1 MLSKTTKI
9 DFDIIIVGA
18 GMVGA
23 SLACGLAEA
32 ANELNIAVIDA
43 NAPELDWDT
52 DSYDMRVSAITR
64 ASQSLF
70 KNIGVWQNIV
80 EQRVSPYR
88 DMFVWDAGGKGEIHF
103 DSADMGEADL
113 GHIIENRVIV
123 KALHQR
129 MEKLSQIKLF
139 CPAQINKI
147 EFNEDST
154 ELFLKDKTQLSTKL
168 VIGADGTRSWIRQQA
183 DIAVKGWDFDQ
194 AALVTTVKT
203 EKHHQDTAWQRFLNT
218 GPLAFLPLTEGY
230 SSIVWSTLPD
240 EAKRL
245 TEIPETEFALELEQA
260 FASKLGKIESVAGR
274 AVFPLRLFE
283 TLNYVKPRLALVG
296 DAAHTIHPLA
306 GQGVNLGLAD
316 VSSLIAVV
324 VEAIDNKKD
333 IGSLAVLRRYE
344 RWRRADNRSMLVAM
358 DGIKRLFGS
367 ELPVVK
373 NLRNFGLNITNKITP
388 LKNILMQ
395 QAMGITAANMSGHA
409 AKKFSGSIE
418 K

>member
-1 MLSKTTKI
+1 MDKHY
-9 DFDIIIVGA
+9 DIIIVGG

-23 SLACGLAEA
+23 TLACGLAEEA
-32 ANELNIAVIDA
+32 ENLSIALIDA
-43 NAPELDWDT
+43 YAPNFNWDS

-70 KNIGVWQNIV
+70 KNIDVWEKIV
-80 EQRVSPYR
+80 EQRVSPYQ
-88 DMFVWDAGGKGEIHF
+88 DMVVWDAEGKGEVHF
-103 DSADMGEADL
+103 DSADMGETDL

-129 MEKLSQIKLF
+129 IAEISNIDLLCPVQIKSISF
-139 CPAQINKI
+139 YDDK
-147 EFNEDST
+147 T
-154 ELFLKDKTQLSTKL
+154 ELVLEDKTTLSTKL
-168 VIGADGTRSWIRQQA
+168 VVGADGTRSWIRQQA

-203 EKHHQDTAWQRFLNT
+203 GKHHQDTAWQRFLKT
-218 GPLAFLPLTEGY
+218 GPLAFLPLTNGY
-230 SSIVWSTLPD
+230 SSIVWSTSPD

-245 TEIPETEFALELEQA
+245 TKTSEDDFAKELEQA
-260 FASKLGKIESVAGR
+260 FDSKLGKIESVAGR

-306 GQGVNLGLAD
+306 GQGVNLGLSD
-316 VSSLIAVV
+316 VASLIAVIV
-324 VEAIDNKKD
+324 DALNDKKD
-333 IGSLAVLRRYE
+333 IGDLKVLRRYE

-367 ELPVVK
+367 ELLVVK
-373 NLRNFGLNITNKITP
+373 DLRSVGLNLIDKITP
-388 LKNILMQ
+388 LKNIVMQ
-395 QAMGITAANMSGHA
+395 QAMGKEHS
-409 AKKFSGSIE
+409 
-418 K
+418 

>member
-1 MLSKTTKI
+1 MTKHY
-9 DFDIIIVGA
+9 DIIIVGA

-23 SLACGLAEA
+23 SLACGLAEEA
-32 ANELNIAVIDA
+32 ENLSIAVIDA
-43 NAPELDWDT
+43 KAPDFDWDK

-64 ASQSLF
+64 ASQTLF
-70 KNIGVWQNIV
+70 KNIGVWEKIV

-113 GHIIENRVIV
+113 GHIVENRVIV

-129 MEKLSQIKLF
+129 MEELSSITLLCPEQIKSINFNDDKTELTIKSKTKLS
-139 CPAQINKI
+139 AN
-147 EFNEDST
+147 
-154 ELFLKDKTQLSTKL
+154 L
-168 VIGADGTRSWIRQQA
+168 VVAADGTRSWVRQQA

-203 EKHHQDTAWQRFLNT
+203 ELYHKDTAWQRFLNT
-218 GPLAFLPLTEGY
+218 GPLAFLPLTDGY
-230 SSIVWSTLPD
+230 SSIVWSTSPD

-245 TEIPETEFALELEQA
+245 TEISESEFALELAQA
-260 FASKLGKIESVAGR
+260 FENKLGKIESVAGR

-316 VSSLIAVV
+316 VASLITTI
-324 VEAIDNKKD
+324 VEAINDKKD
-333 IGSLAVLRRYE
+333 IGDLKVLRRYE

-358 DGIKRLFGS
+358 DGLKRLFGS
-367 ELPVVK
+367 ELSAVK
-373 NLRNFGLNITNKITP
+373 SLRSLGLNVTNRITP
-388 LKNILMQ
+388 LKNLIMQ
-395 QAMGITAANMSGHA
+395 QAMGLHS
-409 AKKFSGSIE
+409 K
-418 K
+418 

>member
-1 MLSKTTKI
+1 MTKHY
-9 DFDIIIVGA
+9 DIIIVGA

-23 SLACGLAEA
+23 TLACGLAEEA
-32 ANELNIAVIDA
+32 GQLSIAVIDA
-43 NAPELDWDT
+43 NSPNFDWDK

-64 ASQSLF
+64 ASQTIF
-70 KNIGVWQNIV
+70 KNIGVWEKIV

-88 DMFVWDAGGKGEIHF
+88 DMFVWDAGTKGEIHF
-103 DSADMGEADL
+103 DSADMGETDL

-129 MEKLSQIKLF
+129 IEELPQIELL
-139 CPAQINKI
+139 CPAKLEYI
-147 EFNEDST
+147 EFNT
-154 ELFLKDKTQLSTKL
+154 EQSELRLDDQTQLSANL
-168 VIGADGTRSWIRQQA
+168 IVAADGTRSWVRQQA

-203 EKHHQDTAWQRFLNT
+203 EKYHQDTAWQRFLNT
-218 GPLAFLPLTEGY
+218 GPLAFLPLTDGY
-230 SSIVWSTLPD
+230 SSIVWSTSPD

-245 TEIPETEFALELEQA
+245 TEISEAEFALELEHA
-260 FASKLGKIESVAGR
+260 FESKLGKVESVAGR

-316 VSSLIAVV
+316 VASLIEVV
-324 VEAIDNKKD
+324 VEAINDKKD
-333 IGSLAVLRRYE
+333 IGDFKVLRRYE

-358 DGIKRLFGS
+358 DGLKRLFGS
-367 ELPVVK
+367 EVSLIK
-373 NLRNFGLNITNKITP
+373 DLRNAGLNITNQLTP
-388 LKNILMQ
+388 IKNLIMR
-395 QAMGITAANMSGHA
+395 QAMGVS
-409 AKKFSGSIE
+409 KY
-418 K
+418 

>member
-1 MLSKTTKI
+1 MTKHY
-9 DFDIIIVGA
+9 DIIIVGG

-23 SLACGLAEA
+23 TLACGLAEEA
-32 ANELNIAVIDA
+32 EQLSIAVIDA
-43 NAPELDWDT
+43 NEPNLDWDK

-64 ASQSLF
+64 ASQTIF
-70 KNIGVWQNIV
+70 KYIAVWEKIV
-80 EQRVSPYR
+80 DQRVSPYR

-103 DSADMGEADL
+103 DSADMGETDL

-129 MEKLSQIKLF
+129 MEELSQIDLL
-139 CPAQINKI
+139 CPAQIESI
-147 EFNEDST
+147 EFNEKKT
-154 ELFLKDKTQLSTKL
+154 ELRLKDKTLLSANL
-168 VIGADGTRSWIRQQA
+168 VVGADGTRSWIRQQA

-203 EKHHQDTAWQRFLNT
+203 EKYHQDTAWQRFLST

-230 SSIVWSTLPD
+230 SSIVWSTSPD

-245 TEIPETEFALELEQA
+245 TEISEVEFAEELEHA

-316 VSSLIAVV
+316 VASLMDVIVDALN
-324 VEAIDNKKD
+324 NKKD
-333 IGSLAVLRRYE
+333 IGDLKVLRRYE

-358 DGIKRLFGS
+358 DGLKRLFGS
-367 ELPVVK
+367 ELSVVK
-373 NLRNFGLNITNKITP
+373 DLRNFGLSITNRITP
-388 LKNILMQ
+388 LKNLLMKE
-395 QAMGITAANMSGHA
+395 AMGIDVS
-409 AKKFSGSIE
+409 AKASSYK
-418 K
+418 

>member
-1 MLSKTTKI
+1 MTKHY
-9 DFDIIIVGA
+9 DIIIVGA

-23 SLACGLAEA
+23 SLACGLAEEA
-32 ANELNIAVIDA
+32 ENLSIAVIDA
-43 NAPELDWDT
+43 KAPDFDWDK

-64 ASQSLF
+64 ASQTLF
-70 KNIGVWQNIV
+70 KNIGVWEKIV

-113 GHIIENRVIV
+113 GHIVENRVIV

-129 MEKLSQIKLF
+129 MEELSSITLLCPEQIKSINFNDDKTELTIKSKTKLS
-139 CPAQINKI
+139 AN
-147 EFNEDST
+147 
-154 ELFLKDKTQLSTKL
+154 L
-168 VIGADGTRSWIRQQA
+168 VVAADGTRSWVRQQA

-203 EKHHQDTAWQRFLNT
+203 EKYHQDTAWQRFLNT
-218 GPLAFLPLTEGY
+218 GPLAFLPLTDGY
-230 SSIVWSTLPD
+230 SSIVWSTSPD

-245 TEIPETEFALELEQA
+245 TEISESEFALELAQA
-260 FASKLGKIESVAGR
+260 FENKLGKIESVAGR

-316 VSSLIAVV
+316 VASLITTI
-324 VEAIDNKKD
+324 VEAINDKKD
-333 IGSLAVLRRYE
+333 IGDLKVLRRYE

-358 DGIKRLFGS
+358 DGLKRLFGS
-367 ELPVVK
+367 ELSAVK
-373 NLRNFGLNITNKITP
+373 SLRSLGLNVTNRITP
-388 LKNILMQ
+388 LKNLIMQ
-395 QAMGITAANMSGHA
+395 QAMGLHS
-409 AKKFSGSIE
+409 K
-418 K
+418 

>member
-1 MLSKTTKI
+1 MNKKQI
-9 DFDIIIVGA
+9 HFDIIIVGA

-23 SLACGLAEA
+23 TLACGLAEEA
-32 ANELNIAVIDA
+32 EQLKIGLIDA
-43 NAPELDWDT
+43 NEPNFDWDNK
-52 DSYDMRVSAITR
+52 SYDMRVSAITR
-64 ASQSLF
+64 ASQTLF
-70 KNIGVWQNIV
+70 KNIGVWEKIV

-88 DMFVWDAGGKGEIHF
+88 DMFVWDAGGKGELHF

-129 MEKLSQIKLF
+129 IGELPQIELL
-139 CPAQINKI
+139 CPARLEKI
-147 EFNEDST
+147 DFN
-154 ELFLKDKTQLSTKL
+154 KDKTNLTLDDKTELSASL
-168 VIGADGTRSWIRQQA
+168 VVAADGTRSWVRQQA

-203 EKHHQDTAWQRFLNT
+203 EKYHQDTAWQRFLKT

-230 SSIVWSTLPD
+230 SSIVWSTSPD

-245 TEIPETEFALELEQA
+245 TEISKAEFAVELEQA
-260 FASKLGKIESVAGR
+260 FESKLGKIESVADR

-283 TLNYVKPRLALVG
+283 TLNYIKPRLALVG

-316 VSSLIAVV
+316 VESLITVIVDALN
-324 VEAIDNKKD
+324 NKKD
-333 IGSLAVLRRYE
+333 IGELKILRRYE

-358 DGIKRLFGS
+358 DGLKRLFGS
-367 ELPVVK
+367 ELSAVK
-373 NLRNFGLNITNKITP
+373 DLRSLGLNITNKITP
-388 LKNILMQ
+388 LKNLIMQ
-395 QAMGITAANMSGHA
+395 QAMGL
-409 AKKFSGSIE
+409 K
-418 K
+418 

>member
-1 MLSKTTKI
+1 MTKHY
-9 DFDIIIVGA
+9 DIIIVGG

-23 SLACGLAEA
+23 TLACGLAEEA
-32 ANELNIAVIDA
+32 DQLSIAVIDA
-43 NAPELDWDT
+43 NTPNLDWDK

-64 ASQSLF
+64 ASQTIF
-70 KNIGVWQNIV
+70 KNIGVWEKIV

-129 MEKLSQIKLF
+129 IDELQQIDLL
-139 CPAQINKI
+139 CPTQIESI
-147 EFNEDST
+147 EFNENKT
-154 ELFLKDKTQLSTKL
+154 ELRLKDKTLLSANL
-168 VIGADGTRSWIRQQA
+168 VVGADGTRSWIRQQA

-203 EKHHQDTAWQRFLNT
+203 EKYHQDTAWQRFLST

-230 SSIVWSTLPD
+230 SSIVWSTSPD

-245 TEIPETEFALELEQA
+245 TEISENEFAIELEQA
-260 FASKLGKIESVAGR
+260 FENKLGKIESVAGR

-283 TLNYVKPRLALVG
+283 TLHYVKPRLALVG

-316 VSSLIAVV
+316 VASLMDVIVDALN
-324 VEAIDNKKD
+324 NKKD
-333 IGSLAVLRRYE
+333 IGDLKVLRRYE

-358 DGIKRLFGS
+358 DGLKRLFGS
-367 ELPVVK
+367 ELSVVK
-373 NLRNFGLNITNKITP
+373 DLRNFGLNITNRITP
-388 LKNILMQ
+388 LKNLLMKE
-395 QAMGITAANMSGHA
+395 AMGIDVS
-409 AKKFSGSIE
+409 AKASSYK
-418 K
+418 